1 MDMSIQDIWLA
12 RFRAA
17 VDMEIQDVG
26 GKAADGYRGVALKTG
41 LGYDYIYQIYK
52 GKPANKPKVP
62 SADAMNTIE
71 RVYGGRLGDAP
82 ATHQNRPPEPVA
94 PQTMDQMLETITQMA
109 KQIKELQQRADQ
121 SSSVTQIEHA
131 WPFQSI
137 TREQWSILKDAQ
149 REHVE
154 AGIRMLLGATPVSGS
169 GSGTEKRHA
178 A

>member
-12 RFRAA
+12 RFKAA
-17 VDMEIQDVG
+17 VNMEIQDVG

-52 GKPANKPKVP
+52 GKPAGKPKVP

-71 RVYGGRLGDAP
+71 RVYGGRLGGVP
-82 ATHQNRPPEPVA
+82 ATHQDHLPGPAV
-94 PQTMDQMLETITQMA
+94 PQTMEQMLETITQMTR
-109 KQIKELQQRADQ
+109 QIRELQQRADQ
-121 SSSVTQIEHA
+121 SGFITQIEHA

-137 TREQWSILKDAQ
+137 TREQWNILTDAQ

-154 AGIRMLLGATPVSGS
+154 AGIRMILGATPVSGS
-169 GSGTEKRHA
+169 GSVTEKRHA